1 MPILMQWVSRQLI
14 TSAVVT
20 ALFIAPTKREHKC
33 GLLGSTHRGAHVAD
47 ELAVVVVVDTVR
59 EERKCRGDEL
69 ERDAVETTTLGAE
82 LDELLL
88 VPEHGGQGR
97 GQLVE
102 QQRGQLT
109 RRTGQH
115 DETTTT
121 LRLRLVIRVILQLY
135 ADILSTSVASIDH

>member
-1 MPILMQWVSRQLI
+1 MW
-14 TSAVVT
+14 
-20 ALFIAPTKREHKC
+20 APPW
-33 GLLGSTHRGAHVAD
+33 STHRGAHVAD
-47 ELAVVVVVDTVR
+47 ELAVVVV
-59 EERKCRGDEL
+59 EELRQGMECRGDEL
-69 ERDAVETTTLGAE
+69 ERDAVETTTLGTE

-115 DETTTT
+115 D
-121 LRLRLVIRVILQLY
+121 
-135 ADILSTSVASIDH
+135 